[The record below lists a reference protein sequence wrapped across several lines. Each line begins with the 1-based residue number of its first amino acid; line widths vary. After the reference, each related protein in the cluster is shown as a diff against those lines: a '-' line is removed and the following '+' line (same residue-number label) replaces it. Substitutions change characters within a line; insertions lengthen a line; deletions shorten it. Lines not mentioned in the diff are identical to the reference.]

1 MMSEFLL
8 AFISTCNY
16 GSILNCLRVI
26 GRKSRN
32 LYTPPVFS
40 VFAGGGDPVGISRT
54 CLIFIK
60 IEWSGYHVI
69 KKLWRTDGRTDGQTD
84 KIAISIQYRASVC

>member
-40 VFAGGGDPVGISRT
+40 AFAGGVTPSEFR
-54 CLIFIK
+54 
-60 IEWSGYHVI
+60 EHV
-69 KKLWRTDGRTDGQTD
+69 WY
-84 KIAISIQYRASVC
+84 S